1 MYPDVINLNLK
12 LIKNKSIFYSF
23 VDIGNGRHTIA
34 ATKYKMF
41 RLFVS
46 TQLSMVLAVSGYAT
60 LITGD
65 EEKTT
70 FSDLVHALGVIFNL
84 CSH

>member
-1 MYPDVINLNLK
+1 MMK
-12 LIKNKSIFYSF
+12 
-23 VDIGNGRHTIA
+23 
-34 ATKYKMF
+34 TKG
-41 RLFVS
+41 
-46 TQLSMVLAVSGYAT
+46 QLWSGYAT